1 MANLDNI
8 KDIVLTYADQYAQ
21 ELSARA
27 PRRTGRL
34 ADSYRGVAKFEQNKF
49 TIEVY
54 GEDYG
59 IYQDSGVHGAF
70 HRITPDNKSLNPPGQ
85 FKLKRVNGTNRFK
98 PIGGDLPLQQ
108 RFVIMANGLKPQ
120 PFMQD
125 AIDVVN
131 TSFIADLE
139 DAGVK
144 DVEQNFE
151 TLTKIE
157 VK

>member
-1 MANLDNI
+1 MGDFENI
-8 KDIVLTYADQYAQ
+8 KDIVLTYADKYAKELAQ
-21 ELSARA
+21 EA
-27 PRRTGRL
+27 PRDTGRL
-34 ADSYRGVAKFEQNKF
+34 ANSYRGVATLEQNKF
-49 TIEVY
+49 KIQVY

-70 HRITPDNKSLNPPGQ
+70 RRVTPNSKSVNPPGQ
-85 FKLKRVNGTNRFK
+85 FKLKRISGTKRFK

-120 PFMQD
+120 PFIQD

-131 TSFIADLE
+131 TSFVKALE
-139 DAGVK
+139 DAGQT
-144 DVEQNFE
+144 DVEEYFD